1 MKRKAE
7 HFLSEWRQQP
17 VHKPLV
23 LRGARQVGKT
33 YLVENWGLQHF
44 KSVLKVDFER
54 ERDLHSLFS
63 QAEPKRLLE
72 ELALLKGQAVTPGET
87 LLFLDEI
94 QACPPAL
101 AMLRYFHELLPQLH
115 VIAAGSLLDFAL
127 REFKYSMPV
136 GRIEFLHLH
145 PMSFEE
151 FVAATEGEA
160 LADYLVQWTLAQP
173 PSEAMANKLLDS
185 VRRYFFVGGM
195 PEAVRAYAERKDLL
209 EVQRIQTALV
219 ETVQADFAKYGARRL
234 HELMRK
240 TYRHIA
246 ANVGRK
252 IKFVNISREERSA
265 DVRRALELLVLSRV
279 VHPVV
284 HTSANG
290 LPLGAERD
298 ERHFKALFLDIGL
311 ANRICGLPL
320 VGTEELI
327 TVNEGALAEQFVGQQ
342 LLAAA
347 PAFEDPQLYY
357 WVREARNANA
367 EVDFVISR
375 HQDIL
380 PVEVKAGKAGT
391 LRSMFQFLHE
401 KRRLRALRFHTGS
414 PALEKVKLPGSEA
427 TTVELLSLPLYA
439 VGQVDRLL
447 ATSDKTPGA

>member
-1 MKRKAE
+1 MT
-7 HFLSEWRQQP
+7 EWRDRP
-17 VHKPLV
+17 GRKPLV

-33 YLVENWGLQHF
+33 YLVEHWGAEHF
-44 KSVLKVDFER
+44 DTVETVDLER

-63 QAEPKRLLE
+63 QSDPTRVLAELGVLR
-72 ELALLKGQAVTPGET
+72 GRSVTPGKT

-101 AMLRYFHELLPQLH
+101 ALLRYFHELMPELH

-127 REFKYSMPV
+127 REFEYSMPV
-136 GRIEFLHLH
+136 GRIEFLHLQ

-151 FVAATEGEA
+151 FLAATEGEA
-160 LADYLVQWTLAQP
+160 LVDYLKTWSLAQP
-173 PSEAMANKLLDS
+173 PSEAVSKRFFEAM
-185 VRRYFFVGGM
+185 RRYFFVGGM
-195 PEAVRAYAERKDLL
+195 PEAVAAYAARKDLL

-219 ETVQADFAKYGARRL
+219 ETVQADFGKYGPRRL
-234 HELMRK
+234 QELMRK

-246 ANVGRK
+246 ENVGRK

-265 DVRRALELLVLSRV
+265 DVRHALELLTMSRV

-311 ANRICGLPL
+311 VNRLCGLNL
-320 VGTEELI
+320 IGAEDLI

-342 LLAAA
+342 LLCAA
-347 PAFEDPQLYY
+347 PAFEDPQLFY
-357 WVREARNANA
+357 WAREARNANA

-375 HQDIL
+375 NQEIL
-380 PVEVKAGKAGT
+380 PVEVKAGRTGT
-391 LRSMFQFLHE
+391 LRSTFQFLRE
-401 KRRLRALRFHTGS
+401 KRRKGAVRFYTGS
-414 PALEKVKLPGSEA
+414 PALENIELPGEDGI
-427 TTVELLSLPLYA
+427 TVQLLSLPLYA
-439 VGQVDRLL
+439 VGQLDRLL
-447 ATSDKTPGA
+447 GEWFRKTTMNTPTGVKE